1 MSEVEEIKEKAKRAA
16 EKKAT
21 YGPDIELKVYTSKAP
36 EHTKVQELKMLSP
49 DYQRM
54 SLSVGVDSAEAER
67 AGSYFQLDTSVVYS
81 KATSENVEV
90 LSTTEALSKYDWLK
104 DYWWKAVAVDADK
117 YTAKAALE
125 LSDGYFIRVK
135 SGAKVIMPIQA
146 CMFIARESLSQNV
159 HNIIIAEEDSELHI
173 ISGCRTSDD
182 VTHGIHI
189 GVSEFYVKKGA
200 KLSFTMIHNWGP
212 HVEVRPRS
220 GSIIEEDA
228 TFISNYVCMKPVK
241 SLQMYPVFKCVG
253 ENATALSSSLL
264 YATEG
269 SHMDVGARVILDAK
283 ECKSDVISRVITNG
297 GEVISRGNI
306 TGLSP
311 DVKGHLECRG
321 LILGEHGRVYAI
333 PELDG
338 AVPGVEMSHEAAV
351 GKIAEEEIA
360 YLMTRGLSEDE
371 ATAAIVRGFLDVD
384 IKGLP
389 PALKEE
395 MRRAIQMGESMA
407 L

>member
-1 MSEVEEIKEKAKRAA
+1 MSEVEELKEKAKRAA
-16 EKKAT
+16 EKKAV

-36 EHTKVQELKMLSP
+36 EHKKVQELKMLAP

-54 SLSVGVDSAEAER
+54 SLSVGVDAAEAER

-90 LSTTEALSKYDWLK
+90 LSTTEALSKYDWLR

-125 LSDGYFIRVK
+125 LSNGYFIRVK

-220 GSIIEEDA
+220 GAIIEEDA

-241 SLQMYPVFKCVG
+241 SLQMYPTFKCMG

-269 SHMDVGARVILDAK
+269 SSMDVGSRVILSAK

-338 AVPGVEMSHEAAV
+338 AVPGVDMSHEAAV

>member
-1 MSEVEEIKEKAKRAA
+1 
-16 EKKAT
+16 
-21 YGPDIELKVYTSKAP
+21 
-36 EHTKVQELKMLSP
+36 
-49 DYQRM
+49 
-54 SLSVGVDSAEAER
+54 LSVGVDAAETER

-125 LSDGYFIRVK
+125 LSNGYFIRVK

-220 GSIIEEDA
+220 GAIIEEDA

-241 SLQMYPVFKCVG
+241 SLQMYPTFKCIG

-269 SHMDVGARVILDAK
+269 SHMDVGSRVILNAK

-360 YLMTRGLSEDE
+360 YLMTRGLSEGE

>member
-1 MSEVEEIKEKAKRAA
+1 MSEVEEVKEKAKRAA
-16 EKKAT
+16 GKKAV

-36 EHTKVQELKMLSP
+36 EHKKVQELKMLSP

-54 SLSVGVDSAEAER
+54 SLGVGVDAAEAER

-117 YTAKAALE
+117 YTAKAELE
-125 LSDGYFIRVK
+125 LSNGYFIRVK
-135 SGAKVIMPIQA
+135 SGVKVIMPIQA
-146 CMFIARESLSQNV
+146 CLFIARESLSQNV
-159 HNIIIAEEDSELHI
+159 HNIIIAEENSELHI

-220 GSIIEEDA
+220 AAIIEEDA

-241 SLQMYPVFKCVG
+241 SLQMYPTFKCVG
-253 ENATALSSSLL
+253 DKATALSSSLL

-269 SHMDVGARVILDAK
+269 SFMDVGAKAILSAK
-283 ECKSDVISRVITNG
+283 ECKSEVISRVITNG

-321 LILGEHGRVYAI
+321 LILGEHGRIFAV

-338 AVPGVEMSHEAAV
+338 TVPGVEMSHEAAV

-395 MRRAIQMGESMA
+395 MRRAIQLGESMA

>member
-1 MSEVEEIKEKAKRAA
+1 MSEVEEVKEKAKRAA
-16 EKKAT
+16 EKKAV
-21 YGPDIELKVYTSKAP
+21 YGPDIELKVYTSQAP
-36 EHTKVQELKMLSP
+36 EHKRVQELKMLSP
-49 DYQRM
+49 AYQQM
-54 SLSVGVDSAEAER
+54 SLSVGVDAAEAER

-125 LSDGYFIRVK
+125 LSNGYFIRVK

-173 ISGCRTSDD
+173 LSGCRTSDD

-220 GSIIEEDA
+220 GAIIEEDA
-228 TFISNYVCMKPVK
+228 TFISNYVCMKPVR
-241 SLQMYPVFKCVG
+241 SLQMYPTFKCVG
-253 ENATALSSSLL
+253 DNATALSSSLL

-269 SHMDVGARVILDAK
+269 SYMDVGSRVILDAK

-395 MRRAIQMGESMA
+395 MRRAVQMGESMA

>member
-1 MSEVEEIKEKAKRAA
+1 MSEVEEVKEKAKRAA

-21 YGPDIELKVYTSKAP
+21 YGPDIELKVYNSKAP
-36 EHTKVQELKMLSP
+36 EHKKVQELNMLSP

-54 SLSVGVDSAEAER
+54 SLSVGVDAAEAER

-81 KATSENVEV
+81 KATSENVEI

-104 DYWWKAVAVDADK
+104 DYWWKAVAGDADK
-117 YTAKAALE
+117 YTAKAELE
-125 LSDGYFIRVK
+125 LSNGYFIRVK

-189 GVSEFYVKKGA
+189 GVSEFYVKKRA

-220 GSIIEEDA
+220 GAIIEEDA

-241 SLQMYPVFKCVG
+241 SLQMYPTFKCVG
-253 ENATALSSSLL
+253 EKATALSSSLL

-269 SHMDVGARVILDAK
+269 SHMDVGSRVILNAK

-371 ATAAIVRGFLDVD
+371 ATAAIVRGFLDID

>member
-54 SLSVGVDSAEAER
+54 SLSVGVDAAEAER
-67 AGSYFQLDTSVVYS
+67 GGSYFQLDTSVVYS

>member
-1 MSEVEEIKEKAKRAA
+1 MSEVEEVKEKAKRAA

-36 EHTKVQELKMLSP
+36 EHEKVQELKMLSP

-54 SLSVGVDSAEAER
+54 SLSVGVDAAEAER
-67 AGSYFQLDTSVVYS
+67 GGSYFQLDTSVVYS

-117 YTAKAALE
+117 YTAKAELE
-125 LSDGYFIRVK
+125 LSNGYFIRVK
-135 SGAKVIMPIQA
+135 SGVKVIMPIQA
-146 CMFIARESLSQNV
+146 CLFIARESLSQNV

-212 HVEVRPRS
+212 NVEVRPRS
-220 GSIIEEDA
+220 AAIIEEDA
-228 TFISNYVCMKPVK
+228 TFISNYVCMKPVR
-241 SLQMYPVFKCVG
+241 SLQMYPTFKCVG
-253 ENATALSSSLL
+253 NNATALSSSLL

-269 SHMDVGARVILDAK
+269 SHMDVGAKAILSAK
-283 ECKSDVISRVITNG
+283 ECKSEVISRVITNG

-321 LILGEHGRVYAI
+321 LILGEHGRVYAV

>member
-1 MSEVEEIKEKAKRAA
+1 
-16 EKKAT
+16 
-21 YGPDIELKVYTSKAP
+21 
-36 EHTKVQELKMLSP
+36 
-49 DYQRM
+49 
-54 SLSVGVDSAEAER
+54 
-67 AGSYFQLDTSVVYS
+67 
-81 KATSENVEV
+81 
-90 LSTTEALSKYDWLK
+90 
-104 DYWWKAVAVDADK
+104 
-117 YTAKAALE
+117 
-125 LSDGYFIRVK
+125 
-135 SGAKVIMPIQA
+135 
-146 CMFIARESLSQNV
+146 
-159 HNIIIAEEDSELHI
+159 
-173 ISGCRTSDD
+173 
-182 VTHGIHI
+182 
-189 GVSEFYVKKGA
+189 
-200 KLSFTMIHNWGP
+200 MIHNWGP

-241 SLQMYPVFKCVG
+241 SLQMYPTFKCIG

-264 YATEG
+264 YAPEG
-269 SHMDVGARVILDAK
+269 SHMDVGARVILNAK

>member
-1 MSEVEEIKEKAKRAA
+1 MSEVEEVEEKAKRAA
-16 EKKAT
+16 KKKAV

-36 EHTKVQELKMLSP
+36 EHKKVQELTMLP
-49 DYQRM
+49 PKYQRM
-54 SLSVGVDSAEAER
+54 SLGVGVDAAESER

-81 KATSENVEV
+81 KATSENVEI

-125 LSDGYFIRVK
+125 LSNGYFIRVK
-135 SGAKVIMPIQA
+135 SGAKIIMPIQA

-159 HNIIIAEEDSELHI
+159 HNIIIAEENSELHI

-212 HVEVRPRS
+212 NVEVRPRS
-220 GSIIEEDA
+220 GAIIEEDA
-228 TFISNYVCMKPVK
+228 TFISNYVCMKPVR
-241 SLQMYPVFKCVG
+241 SLQMYPTFKCVG
-253 ENATALSSSLL
+253 DNATALSSSLL

-269 SHMDVGARVILDAK
+269 SYMDVGSRIILNAK

-338 AVPGVEMSHEAAV
+338 AVPGVDMSHEAAV

-371 ATAAIVRGFLDVD
+371 ATAAIVRGFLDVE

>member
-1 MSEVEEIKEKAKRAA
+1 MSEVEGVKEKAKRAV

-36 EHTKVQELKMLSP
+36 EHEKVQELKMLSP

-54 SLSVGVDSAEAER
+54 SLSVGVDAAEAER

-117 YTAKAALE
+117 YTAKAELE
-125 LSDGYFIRVK
+125 LSNGYFIRVK
-135 SGAKVIMPIQA
+135 SGVKVIMPIQA
-146 CMFIARESLSQNV
+146 CLFIARESLSQNV

-212 HVEVRPRS
+212 NVEVRPRS
-220 GSIIEEDA
+220 AAIIEEDA
-228 TFISNYVCMKPVK
+228 TFISNYVCMKPVR
-241 SLQMYPVFKCVG
+241 SLQMYPTFKCVG
-253 ENATALSSSLL
+253 NNATALSSSLL

-269 SHMDVGARVILDAK
+269 SHMDVGAKAILSAK
-283 ECKSDVISRVITNG
+283 ECKSEVISRVITNG

-321 LILGEHGRVYAI
+321 LILGEHGRVYAV

>member
-1 MSEVEEIKEKAKRAA
+1 MSEVEEVKEKAKRAA

-21 YGPDIELKVYTSKAP
+21 YGPDIELKVYNSKAP
-36 EHTKVQELKMLSP
+36 EHEKVQELKMLSP

-54 SLSVGVDSAEAER
+54 SLSVGVDAAEAER

-125 LSDGYFIRVK
+125 LSNGYFIRVK

-189 GVSEFYVKKGA
+189 GVSEFYVKKRA

-241 SLQMYPVFKCVG
+241 SLQMYPTFKCIG

-269 SHMDVGARVILDAK
+269 SHMDVGARVILNAK
-283 ECKSDVISRVITNG
+283 GCKSDVISRVITNG

-371 ATAAIVRGFLDVD
+371 ATAAIVRGFLDID